1 MEEKELC
8 IQIGKRIKQLRE
20 EAEISQQ
27 ELALRCG
34 FETSNMCRI
43 EAGKTNP
50 TIITLYKISKALQ
63 VELDKV
69 VKLNSV
75 S

>member
-1 MEEKELC
+1 MEDTELC
-8 IQIGKRIKQLRE
+8 IQIGNRIKQLRN
-20 EAEISQQ
+20 EAGLSQQ
-27 ELALRCG
+27 ELAFRCG

-69 VKLNSV
+69 VK
-75 S
+75 

>member
-8 IQIGKRIKQLRE
+8 IRIGRNIKKLRE
-20 EAEISQQ
+20 EAGVSQQ
-27 ELALRCG
+27 ELAFRCG

-63 VELDKV
+63 VGLGKV
-69 VKLNSV
+69 VE
-75 S
+75 

>member
-1 MEEKELC
+1 MEDKELC
-8 IQIGKRIKQLRE
+8 VQIGKRIKKLRE
-20 EAEISQQ
+20 DAGISQQ
-27 ELALRCG
+27 ELAFRCG

-63 VELDKV
+63 VGLGKV
-69 VKLNSV
+69 VEL
-75 S
+75 

>member
-8 IQIGKRIKQLRE
+8 IQIGKRIKEMRE
-20 EAEISQQ
+20 QAGISQQ

>member
-8 IQIGKRIKQLRE
+8 KQIGKRIRELRE
-20 EAEISQQ
+20 EAGVSQQ

-43 EAGKTNP
+43 EAGNTNP
-50 TIITLYKISKALQ
+50 TIVTLYKISSALQ
-63 VELDKV
+63 VNLERMMQV
-69 VKLNSV
+69 QSRN
-75 S
+75 

>member
-1 MEEKELC
+1 MEEMELC
-8 IQIGKRIKQLRE
+8 IRIGRNIKKLRE
-20 EAEISQQ
+20 EAEVSQQ
-27 ELALRCG
+27 ELAFRCG

-63 VELDKV
+63 VGLGKV
-69 VKLNSV
+69 VE
-75 S
+75 

>member
-8 IQIGKRIKQLRE
+8 VIIGKRIKQLRDE
-20 EAEISQQ
+20 KGISQQ

-43 EAGKTNP
+43 ESGRTSP
-50 TIITLYKISKALQ
+50 TIVTLYKISQAMQVDLQ
-63 VELDKV
+63 QITRL
-69 VKLNSV
+69 
-75 S
+75 